1 MDHPKNCQITVCP
14 MLGTGARVEKSDEKE
29 RVRKRERERGARGG
43 NPIQSKRG

>member
-1 MDHPKNCQITVCP
+1 MDYPKNCQITVCP

-29 RVRKRERERGARGG
+29 RERERGARGG